1 MCGRYELNETPARLG
16 SRYRIEHGSLEFA
29 QNGDVRPTD
38 TNPVI
43 LLHEGQ
49 RVSSMRRWG
58 IVPFWA
64 KDPKAISTPF
74 NARSEEAHAKP
85 LFRGPFKSRR
95 CLVPATAFFE
105 WTSIE
110 GQKKKQKMRIARA
123 DDDLVTLA
131 GLHDYWR
138 RGDEV
143 IESYTILT
151 VSPNALLE
159 PIHNRMPVVLGQS
172 DEDEWLDAATS
183 VDTIRAMCMPCPS
196 EWLTVAPT
204 A

>member
-16 SRYRIEHGSLEFA
+16 SRYRIDPGDLEFA
-29 QNGDVRPTD
+29 QNADVRPTD
-38 TNPVI
+38 ANPVI
-43 LLHEGQ
+43 LLDRGE
-49 RVSSMRRWG
+49 RIASLRRWG

-74 NARSEEAHAKP
+74 NARSEGAYAKP
-85 LFRGPFKSRR
+85 MFRGPFKSKR

-105 WTSIE
+105 WTPIE

-123 DDDLVTLA
+123 DGDLITLA

-138 RGDEV
+138 RGDAA

-151 VSPNALLE
+151 TSPNVLME
-159 PIHNRMPVVLGQS
+159 TIHNRMPVILAQG
-172 DEDEWLDAATS
+172 DEDEWLDPATS
-183 VDTIRAMCMPCPS
+183 ADTARTMCMPCPS
-196 EWLTVAPT
+196 EWLLAEP
-204 A
+204 AD